1 VVDLQSDRTTGR
13 APLPGAVVEEEE
25 DDADAGRTSH
35 LHPLEVERKPSGDS
49 LVMPTGLAGSQRPT
63 GVDPASPDKRYT
75 VSFGMAPDD
84 DGIDGVPGPMDTV
97 IDALSKDKSMHA
109 MLSGRDDQGDHPP
122 TIPFLPPGARKKTLR
137 RQRTVLLS
145 QTFTEWWLKF
155 KEFTFGAQ
163 DPLAAPKTPSV
174 LITLGTDEN
183 DAWIDSAQSSIVF
196 GALII
201 VNCIVIGVET
211 DLMSKENEAIFIA
224 LECAFLAIFSAE
236 IGMRARSE
244 KARFLKDSWN
254 WFDMVVIGLGLLGLI
269 ISFANFAV
277 DGVDAT
283 EQGAARDLTNFGP
296 ALRVLRLLRL
306 IRIFRL
312 VRLFRELYL
321 LVNGIA
327 NAARALFW
335 VAMLTTLVILVS
347 AIFITRTL
355 GQGKA
360 LEYAY
365 YGECRDDSRFYTR
378 PLTDV
383 ELVELMGKPE
393 LYSEHESPKLACSLL
408 NWFGT
413 VPNSMF
419 SLFGVMTLEGWPD
432 MARTTMKAKSGGS
445 VFISFFYI
453 FFVFFTNITLLNL
466 VTGVIVENVL
476 LIAHQ
481 DEIDQLRQ
489 ERKKRGKITQTLN
502 EIFLRADVD
511 GSFSLSRAEF
521 KAMLVDPEVLVLLRT
536 LDINI
541 WDAEDLFDI
550 LDVDDSGSMDIKEF
564 FEGFSRVKGTAH
576 GKHLLKLHYDLVR
589 QISVFQEHCTTTTAL
604 IGHRMG
610 SLKTDLLQNFTD
622 IAEVL
627 RAELAPDLDLWN
639 PPSGSTDTLPAPSEL
654 PGQAPFDMIS
664 PPAGSPP
671 PEKPMQ
677 LPRDDSQLMG
687 RWAEPTKRTDGGR
700 MARSEEHASIR
711 ETARIVEELDEK
723 WQQIERAFQDKI

>member
-1 VVDLQSDRTTGR
+1 
-13 APLPGAVVEEEE
+13 
-25 DDADAGRTSH
+25 
-35 LHPLEVERKPSGDS
+35 
-49 LVMPTGLAGSQRPT
+49 
-63 GVDPASPDKRYT
+63 
-75 VSFGMAPDD
+75 
-84 DGIDGVPGPMDTV
+84 
-97 IDALSKDKSMHA
+97 
-109 MLSGRDDQGDHPP
+109 
-122 TIPFLPPGARKKTLR
+122 
-137 RQRTVLLS
+137 
-145 QTFTEWWLKF
+145 
-155 KEFTFGAQ
+155 
-163 DPLAAPKTPSV
+163 
-174 LITLGTDEN
+174 
-183 DAWIDSAQSSIVF
+183 
-196 GALII
+196 
-201 VNCIVIGVET
+201 
-211 DLMSKENEAIFIA
+211 
-224 LECAFLAIFSAE
+224 
-236 IGMRARSE
+236 MRA
-244 KARFLKDSWN
+244 KAERTRFMKDSWN

-269 ISFANFAV
+269 ISFADYAV
-277 DGVDAT
+277 DGQPEDVNAKN
-283 EQGAARDLTNFGP
+283 LTNFGP
-296 ALRVLRLLRL
+296 ALRVMRLLRL

-355 GQGKA
+355 GQGAA
-360 LEYAY
+360 LEYAHY
-365 YGECRDDSRFYTR
+365 SECRDDPRFHTR
-378 PLTDV
+378 PIGDV
-383 ELVELMGKPE
+383 ELAELMSKPE
-393 LYSEHESPKLACSLL
+393 LYNEHESPKLACSLL
-408 NWFGT
+408 KWYGT
-413 VPNSMF
+413 VPSSMF

-432 MARTTMKAKSGGS
+432 MARTTMKATSGGS

-511 GSFSLSRAEF
+511 GSFSLSREEF
-521 KAMLVDPEVLVLLRT
+521 KAMLVDQEVVVLLRT

-589 QISVFQEHCTTTTAL
+589 QISVFQEHCTTTTTQ
-604 IGHRMG
+604 IGERMG
-610 SLKTDLLQNFTD
+610 SLRTDLVQNFTD
-622 IAEVL
+622 IEEVL
-627 RAELAPDLDLWN
+627 RAELAPDLGRWS
-639 PPSGSTDTLPAPSEL
+639 PAVSSDTLPAPSEL

-664 PPAGSPP
+664 AVPPPGSPP

-677 LPRDDSQLMG
+677 LPREDKNFVG
-687 RWAEPTKRTDGGR
+687 RWAEPTKRQDGGR

-723 WQQIERAFQDKI
+723 WQQIERGFRDKF